1 MPTDQ
6 HTQRPNDHPPDEL
19 DRICRQM
26 LAETMRPCR
35 ELSRYERAADA
46 LEARDR
52 NTVLATWRGHDQR
65 PLRAI

>member
-1 MPTDQ
+1 MHGD
-6 HTQRPNDHPPDEL
+6 DL

-35 ELSRYERAADA
+35 ELSRTERAADA

-52 NTVLATWRGHDQR
+52 NTVLDVWHGRAEQR
-65 PLRAI
+65 RAV